1 MFLRQ
6 ETTKPNKRVIRHQA
20 PPNVTILSN
29 MARPKKPLEP
39 LVPLDEL
46 KNVVKGLIVVPKD
59 EIDNAETE
67 YPKRKRTRGES

>member
-1 MFLRQ
+1 
-6 ETTKPNKRVIRHQA
+6 
-20 PPNVTILSN
+20 